1 MASEVAVEQQDQ
13 EFAVKQ
19 FIELCNNLG
28 ANCSTATSTGT
39 AAGAAAAAAASSSS
53 NSSNASTS
61 NFHITIN
68 STNNTHQQ
76 QSQSQLQQIV
86 APETQIQTTL
96 GGGGGGGGGGALS
109 SSSSSSLPIRRHISH
124 TTAVKFLYA
133 RKFDIQ
139 RAVSLYEQHEQIRQR
154 EYLYNIDADVEP
166 LRSELQTG
174 KFTILPARTSSGAA
188 IALFTANRHS
198 PLSASHT
205 TTLQGIVYQLDCA
218 LQDTDTQRAGLVFIY
233 DMSGSKYSNFDY
245 DLSQKILTLLKGGY
259 PARLKKVLIVTAPL
273 WFKAPFKILRL
284 FVREKLR
291 ERVFTVSVPQLSLH
305 VPRKALPVHLGGTL
319 EIDHATWLLNC
330 RKSMTNREDELL
342 ANLVGVAGVAA
353 ATATATTATPL
364 SNGGSNSGS
373 NNAAAATTII
383 SAVHQL
389 SDSNTT
395 VVTVSGG
402 AAAVAAGGDGGA
414 ATGSAATGTQQQ
426 QQQQQLINTES
437 TEPNENITING
448 LSPSHRTANNT
459 LLKLNT
465 SGIQQQNGTSAAAG
479 AGGDIATTTATST
492 TTTTTAAAATTATTT
507 TTTTSGGVAAAG
519 GGVGVAVNGSAAG
532 VGDLWSE
539 NPPSS
544 ASSGFSDDD
553 SLAGQEGDPKTLD
566 QIVQMV
572 KERRRQGLI
581 KEYLDI
587 RNRAPEGTFLHARM
601 RNNLTKNRYTD
612 VLCYDH
618 SRVVLAREDED
629 ELSDYIN
636 ANFVDGYKQKNAY
649 ISTQGPLP
657 KTSQDFW
664 RMIWEQHCLVI
675 VMTTRV
681 MERGR
686 VKCGQYWEPTED
698 SSLEF
703 GNYHVRTISVECNE
717 DYTVASLEL
726 RNLKTDEIRNV
737 SHWQFTSW
745 PDYGVP
751 SSAMAML
758 NFLQKVRDKQAQLVR
773 ALGDTWAGHVRGPPI
788 VVHCSAG
795 IGRTGTFIT
804 LDICISR
811 LEDVGTA
818 DIRGTVEKIRSQR
831 AYSIQMPDQYVFCHL
846 ALIEYAHSRG
856 MLQAVDLAG
865 FDEREQDSE

>member
-1 MASEVAVEQQDQ
+1 LLQ
-13 EFAVKQ
+13 AVKQ
-19 FIELCNNLG
+19 FIDLCNDLG
-28 ANCSTATSTGT
+28 ANCSPAANTATATTTNTSP
-39 AAGAAAAAAASSSS
+39 AASACSSTTSSTHNLITGGTPQAQPQVQSSS
-53 NSSNASTS
+53 AT
-61 NFHITIN
+61 
-68 STNNTHQQ
+68 
-76 QSQSQLQQIV
+76 
-86 APETQIQTTL
+86 
-96 GGGGGGGGGGALS
+96 GCGGGATLE
-109 SSSSSSLPIRRHISH
+109 RRPISH
-124 TTAVKFLYA
+124 TTAVKFLNA
-133 RKFDIQ
+133 RKFDVE
-139 RAVSLYEQHEQIRQR
+139 RAVSLYVQHEQIRQK
-154 EYLYNIDADVEP
+154 ESLDTINPDVEP
-166 LRSELQTG
+166 LLSELKTS

-188 IALFTANRHS
+188 IALFTASRHS
-198 PLSASHT
+198 PLSVSHT
-205 TTLQGIVYQLDCA
+205 TTLQGIVYQLDSA
-218 LQDTDTQRAGLVFIY
+218 LQDTETQRAGLVFIY

-291 ERVFTVSVPQLSLH
+291 ERVFTVSVPQLALH
-305 VPRKALPVHLGGTL
+305 VPRTALPIHLGGTL
-319 EIDHATWLLNC
+319 EIKHATWLLSC
-330 RKSMTNREDELL
+330 RQSMTNREDEL
-342 ANLVGVAGVAA
+342 ANIVGVGSGSGSGSAVAA
-353 ATATATTATPL
+353 ANGTETEAATA
-364 SNGGSNSGS
+364 GS
-373 NNAAAATTII
+373 TII

-389 SDSNTT
+389 GDNNTT
-395 VVTVSGG
+395 VVTVVSNGVGPVGSPGDAGSKPAASGG
-402 AAAVAAGGDGGA
+402 
-414 ATGSAATGTQQQ
+414 GS
-426 QQQQQLINTES
+426 
-437 TEPNENITING
+437 EPNENITING
-448 LSPSHRTANNT
+448 LSPSHQRQANGSGCAPTTVNP
-459 LLKLNT
+459 LKLNT
-465 SGIQQQNGTSAAAG
+465 SGVAENSSSSGTTNAAGTATAG
-479 AGGDIATTTATST
+479 AGSVGTAASGGGGT
-492 TTTTTAAAATTATTT
+492 TTTN
-507 TTTTSGGVAAAG
+507 G
-519 GGVGVAVNGSAAG
+519 GGEF
-532 VGDLWSE
+532 WSE

-553 SLAGQEGDPKTLD
+553 SLAGQEGDPKPIE

-572 KERRRQGLI
+572 KQRGRTGLI
-581 KEYLDI
+581 KEYADI
-587 RNRAPEGTFLHARM
+587 RNRAPEGTFLYARM
-601 RNNLTKNRYTD
+601 RPNLTKNRYTD

-618 SRVVLAREDED
+618 SRVVLAHEDGD
-629 ELSDYIN
+629 EPSDYIN

-657 KTSQDFW
+657 KTSPDFW

-726 RNLKTDEIRNV
+726 RNIKTDEIRNV

-758 NFLQKVRDKQAQLVR
+758 NFLQKVRDKQAELVH
-773 ALGDTWAGHVRGPPI
+773 ALGDTWAGHARGPPI

-846 ALIEYAHSRG
+846 ALIEYAYSRG
-856 MLQAVDLAG
+856 MLQTVDLAG

>member
-1 MASEVAVEQQDQ
+1 MQRTHWNKDKPEDRNNNSGSGREQDSGCHQRL
-13 EFAVKQ
+13 FLCIAKAVKQ
-19 FIELCNNLG
+19 FIDLCNNLG
-28 ANCSTATSTGT
+28 ANCSTTTATSPS
-39 AAGAAAAAAASSSS
+39 ASSSS
-53 NSSNASTS
+53 ASSTQNLIAILPPHT
-61 NFHITIN
+61 
-68 STNNTHQQ
+68 Q
-76 QSQSQLQQIV
+76 QLQVQLPA
-86 APETQIQTTL
+86 AP
-96 GGGGGGGGGGALS
+96 GDGGGGGGA
-109 SSSSSSLPIRRHISH
+109 PVRRHISH

-133 RKFDIQ
+133 RKFDIP
-139 RAVSLYEQHEQIRQR
+139 RAVSLYEQHEQIRLK
-154 EYLYNIDADVEP
+154 EYLYNIDPDVEP

-198 PLSASHT
+198 PLSVSHT
-205 TTLQGIVYQLDCA
+205 TTLQGIVYQLDSA
-218 LQDTDTQRAGLVFIY
+218 LQDSETQRAGLVFIY
-233 DMSGSKYSNFDY
+233 DMSCSKYSNFDY

-291 ERVFTVSVPQLSLH
+291 ERVFTVSVPQLALH
-305 VPRKALPVHLGGTL
+305 VPRKALPIHLGGTL
-319 EIDHATWLLNC
+319 EVDHATWLLSC
-330 RKSMTNREDELL
+330 RQSMTNREDELL
-342 ANLVGVAGVAA
+342 ANIVGVAGSGSATGSSAAVATNGTESAEA
-353 ATATATTATPL
+353 ATTGA
-364 SNGGSNSGS
+364 
-373 NNAAAATTII
+373 TII
-383 SAVHQL
+383 SAVHL
-389 SDSNTT
+389 LGDNNTT
-395 VVTVSGG
+395 VVTVSNGVGPAGG
-402 AAAVAAGGDGGA
+402 AA
-414 ATGSAATGTQQQ
+414 SAAAA
-426 QQQQQLINTES
+426 S
-437 TEPNENITING
+437 AVSCSSEPNENITING
-448 LSPSHRTANNT
+448 LSPSHRQQASNSSSSGSNSNATAANP
-459 LLKLNT
+459 LKLNT
-465 SGIQQQNGTSAAAG
+465 SGSAESNSTTAAATAAG
-479 AGGDIATTTATST
+479 AAGATGGTTNT
-492 TTTTTAAAATTATTT
+492 TTTTTN
-507 TTTTSGGVAAAG
+507 G
-519 GGVGVAVNGSAAG
+519 GGEF
-532 VGDLWSE
+532 WSE

-553 SLAGQEGDPKTLD
+553 SLAGQEGDPKPID

-572 KERRRQGLI
+572 KQRGRHGLI
-581 KEYLDI
+581 KEYADI

-601 RNNLTKNRYTD
+601 RANLTKNRYTD

-618 SRVVLAREDED
+618 SRVVLAHEDGD
-629 ELSDYIN
+629 EPSDYIN

-686 VKCGQYWEPTED
+686 VKCGQYWEPTEE

-703 GNYHVRTISVECNE
+703 GDYHVRTISVECNE
-717 DYTVASLEL
+717 DYMVASLEL
-726 RNLKTDEIRNV
+726 RNIKTDEIRNV

-758 NFLQKVRDKQAQLVR
+758 NFLQKVREKQAELVN
-773 ALGDTWAGHVRGPPI
+773 ALGDTWAGHARGPPI

-846 ALIEYAHSRG
+846 ALIEYAYSRG
-856 MLQAVDLAG
+856 MLQTVDLAG

>member
-1 MASEVAVEQQDQ
+1 MPDASMFIHITSSTVKMEAEQQ

-19 FIELCNNLG
+19 FIDLCNNLG
-28 ANCSTATSTGT
+28 ANCSTTTATSPS
-39 AAGAAAAAAASSSS
+39 ASSSS
-53 NSSNASTS
+53 ASSTQNLIAVVPP
-61 NFHITIN
+61 
-68 STNNTHQQ
+68 
-76 QSQSQLQQIV
+76 QLQQLQV
-86 APETQIQTTL
+86 QLPAPGGGAGA
-96 GGGGGGGGGGALS
+96 GGGGGGGGGSGGAT
-109 SSSSSSLPIRRHISH
+109 PVRRHISH

-133 RKFDIQ
+133 RKFDIP
-139 RAVSLYEQHEQIRQR
+139 RAVSLYEQHEQIRLK
-154 EYLYNIDADVEP
+154 EYLYNIDPDVEP

-198 PLSASHT
+198 PLSVSHT
-205 TTLQGIVYQLDCA
+205 TTLQGIVYQLDSA
-218 LQDTDTQRAGLVFIY
+218 LQDSETQRAGLVFIY

-291 ERVFTVSVPQLSLH
+291 ERVFTVSVPQLALH
-305 VPRKALPVHLGGTL
+305 VPRKALPIHLGGTL
-319 EIDHATWLLNC
+319 EVDHATWLLSC
-330 RKSMTNREDELL
+330 RQSMTNREDELL
-342 ANLVGVAGVAA
+342 ANIVGVGG
-353 ATATATTATPL
+353 
-364 SNGGSNSGS
+364 GGSGSGT
-373 NNAAAATTII
+373 AAGSAIVSTNGTETEAASTAATII

-389 SDSNTT
+389 GDNNTT
-395 VVTVSGG
+395 VVTVSNGVGPAGSTAGG
-402 AAAVAAGGDGGA
+402 GVTAAAT
-414 ATGSAATGTQQQ
+414 AT
-426 QQQQQLINTES
+426 

-448 LSPSHRTANNT
+448 LSPSHRQAANNSSSGGSSSSSSAAT
-459 LLKLNT
+459 AANPLKLNT
-465 SGIQQQNGTSAAAG
+465 SGSADNNSTITNATTAAGAAGAAAG
-479 AGGDIATTTATST
+479 T
-492 TTTTTAAAATTATTT
+492 TTTTN
-507 TTTTSGGVAAAG
+507 G
-519 GGVGVAVNGSAAG
+519 GGEF
-532 VGDLWSE
+532 WSE

-553 SLAGQEGDPKTLD
+553 SLAGQEGDPKPID

-572 KERRRQGLI
+572 KQRGRHGLI
-581 KEYLDI
+581 KEYADI

-601 RNNLTKNRYTD
+601 RANLTKNRYTD

-618 SRVVLAREDED
+618 SRVVLANEDGD
-629 ELSDYIN
+629 EPSDYIN

-686 VKCGQYWEPTED
+686 VKCGQYWEPTEE

-703 GNYHVRTISVECNE
+703 GDYHVRTISVECNE
-717 DYTVASLEL
+717 DYMVASLEL
-726 RNLKTDEIRNV
+726 RNIKTDEVRNV

-758 NFLQKVRDKQAQLVR
+758 NFLQKVREKQAQLVQG
-773 ALGDTWAGHVRGPPI
+773 LGDTWAGHPRGPPI

-846 ALIEYAHSRG
+846 ALIEYAYSRG
-856 MLQAVDLAG
+856 MLQTVDLAG
-865 FDEREQDSE
+865 FDEREPDSE

>member
-1 MASEVAVEQQDQ
+1 MEAEQQ

-19 FIELCNNLG
+19 FIDLCNNLG
-28 ANCSTATSTGT
+28 ANCSTTTATSPS
-39 AAGAAAAAAASSSS
+39 ASSSS
-53 NSSNASTS
+53 ASSTQNLIAILPPHT
-61 NFHITIN
+61 
-68 STNNTHQQ
+68 Q
-76 QSQSQLQQIV
+76 QLQVQLPA
-86 APETQIQTTL
+86 AP
-96 GGGGGGGGGGALS
+96 GDGGGGGGA
-109 SSSSSSLPIRRHISH
+109 PVRRHISH

-133 RKFDIQ
+133 RKFDIP
-139 RAVSLYEQHEQIRQR
+139 RAVSLYEQHEQIRLK
-154 EYLYNIDADVEP
+154 EYLYNIDPDVEP

-198 PLSASHT
+198 PLSVSHT
-205 TTLQGIVYQLDCA
+205 TTLQGIVYQLDSA
-218 LQDTDTQRAGLVFIY
+218 LQDSETQRAGLVFIY
-233 DMSGSKYSNFDY
+233 DMSCSKYSNFDY

-291 ERVFTVSVPQLSLH
+291 ERVFTVSVPQLALH
-305 VPRKALPVHLGGTL
+305 VPRKALPIHLGGTL
-319 EIDHATWLLNC
+319 EVDHATWLLSC
-330 RKSMTNREDELL
+330 RQSMTNREDELL
-342 ANLVGVAGVAA
+342 ANIVGVAGSGSATGSSAAVATNGTESAEA
-353 ATATATTATPL
+353 ATTGA
-364 SNGGSNSGS
+364 
-373 NNAAAATTII
+373 TII
-383 SAVHQL
+383 SAVHL
-389 SDSNTT
+389 LGDNNTT
-395 VVTVSGG
+395 VVTVSNGVGPAGG
-402 AAAVAAGGDGGA
+402 AA
-414 ATGSAATGTQQQ
+414 SAAAA
-426 QQQQQLINTES
+426 S
-437 TEPNENITING
+437 AVSCSSEPNENITING
-448 LSPSHRTANNT
+448 LSPSHRQQASNSSSSGSNSNATAANP
-459 LLKLNT
+459 LKLNT
-465 SGIQQQNGTSAAAG
+465 SGSAESNSTTAAATAAG
-479 AGGDIATTTATST
+479 AAGATGGTTNT
-492 TTTTTAAAATTATTT
+492 TTTTTN
-507 TTTTSGGVAAAG
+507 G
-519 GGVGVAVNGSAAG
+519 GGEF
-532 VGDLWSE
+532 WSE

-553 SLAGQEGDPKTLD
+553 SLAGQEGDPKPID

-572 KERRRQGLI
+572 KQRGRHGLI
-581 KEYLDI
+581 KEYADI

-601 RNNLTKNRYTD
+601 RANLTKNRYTD

-618 SRVVLAREDED
+618 SRVVLAHEDGD
-629 ELSDYIN
+629 EPSDYIN

-686 VKCGQYWEPTED
+686 VKCGQYWEPTEE

-703 GNYHVRTISVECNE
+703 GDYHVRTISVECNE
-717 DYTVASLEL
+717 DYMVASLEL
-726 RNLKTDEIRNV
+726 RNIKTDEIRNV

-758 NFLQKVRDKQAQLVR
+758 NFLQKVREKQAELVN
-773 ALGDTWAGHVRGPPI
+773 ALGDTWAGHARGPPI

-846 ALIEYAHSRG
+846 ALIEYAYSRG
-856 MLQAVDLAG
+856 MLQTVDLAG